1 VHAAPFEYVRAS
13 SWSDAVSALVEGGE
27 DARVIA
33 GGQSLVPMMMLRLAE
48 PSVLVDVQ
56 DAGPRTIEQAD
67 GSLFISGLVRHA
79 DLEHSSEVRGACPA
93 LADAARQI
101 GNIRVR
107 HRGTIGGSLA
117 HAEPTAELPCAAVA
131 LDATLTLLGP
141 EGERELPAREFFVT
155 HFTTELQ
162 PGEVVTGVRFPIDG
176 PRCGSGF
183 AEIARRAG
191 DFATAEAAVRVT
203 LDADGSCSDAR
214 VVVGATA
221 DRPLDVSESAGL
233 VGAELTEETAA
244 AAGTAVAEALDIGPG
259 AHASADYR
267 RQVVAVMVKRAT
279 LMAAARAASGDPEE
293 AGR

>member
-1 VHAAPFEYVRAS
+1 MHAAPFEYVRAS
-13 SWSDAVSALVEGGE
+13 SWSDAVDALVEGGE

-48 PSVLVDVQ
+48 PSLLVDVQ
-56 DAGPRTIEQAD
+56 NAGPRTIELSD
-67 GSLFISGLVRHA
+67 GSLFISALVRHA
-79 DLEHSSEVRGACPA
+79 DLEYSADVRAACPA

-101 GNIRVR
+101 GNVRVR
-107 HRGTIGGSLA
+107 HRGTIGGSFA
-117 HAEPTAELPCAAVA
+117 HAEPTAELPCTAVA

-141 EGERELPAREFFVT
+141 GGERELPARDFFVT
-155 HFTTELQ
+155 HFTTELDA
-162 PGEVVTGVRFPIDG
+162 GEVVTGARFPVDG
-176 PRCGSGF
+176 PGCGSGF

-203 LDADGSCSDAR
+203 VDGDGCCSAAR

-221 DRPLDVSESAGL
+221 DRPLDVTDSAGL
-233 VGAELTEETAA
+233 VGTELTEETAA
-244 AAGTAVAEALDIGPG
+244 AAGMAVIDAIDIGPG

-267 RQVVAVMVKRAT
+267 REVVAVMVKRAT
-279 LMAAARAASGDPEE
+279 LMAAARAQSGATGE